1 MQISHGTSM
10 VDLLFYK
17 FEPYVKAKEEKG
29 FQSTKV
35 VVQQSSK
42 RIVPSSSA
50 LKEAAIGSAN
60 LSDAR
65 VAYKVSPIYNKDDKE
80 QKMGMFVLDREISQ

>member
-29 FQSTKV
+29 F
-35 VVQQSSK
+35 
-42 RIVPSSSA
+42 
-50 LKEAAIGSAN
+50 
-60 LSDAR
+60 
-65 VAYKVSPIYNKDDKE
+65 
-80 QKMGMFVLDREISQ
+80 